1 MQDEY
6 LRFPAVQQ
14 AAKLARTTIW
24 RLEKTGQF
32 PARRQLSPNTVGWL
46 RSEIEIWLESR
57 QTVTT
62 QKTGDPLSDINVLLQ
77 GGAR

>member
-24 RLEKTGQF
+24 RLEKAGLF
-32 PARRQLSPNTVGWL
+32 PARRQLSPNSVGWL
-46 RSEIEIWLESR
+46 RSEIEAWLSSR
-57 QTVTT
+57 RPVSEKQ
-62 QKTGDPLSDINVLLQ
+62 GD
-77 GGAR
+77 AK